1 MEFTLHHCKYSTKC
15 TQSRF
20 IIVQPSL
27 NFAITLCK
35 LSNER
40 KLGKQALSIFNSILS
55 GITKGCKSFDFLLQ
69 ALINANVVLDMQN
82 QQSIILVLT
91 L

>member
-1 MEFTLHHCKYSTKC
+1 MEFTLRHCKYSTKC

-40 KLGKQALSIFNSILS
+40 KLGKQALSILIQY
-55 GITKGCKSFDFLLQ
+55 FLVLPSDAK
-69 ALINANVVLDMQN
+69 ALIFFFKH
-82 QQSIILVLT
+82 
-91 L
+91 